1 MGLDTS
7 HGAFNGSYMA
17 FDLLRDA
24 ICAACGDGSYP
35 PHSQDF
41 MIQYFTEHAEDP
53 DPEFWYWEG
62 DDYSKESHPGLYALL
77 CHSDCDGEID
87 PDTCE
92 KIADEMVP
100 LVDKIEEYGQSHGR
114 GPHLKKKAETFIA
127 GCREAH
133 MKREPLLFR

>member
-53 DPEFWYWEG
+53 DPE
-62 DDYSKESHPGLYALL
+62 
-77 CHSDCDGEID
+77 
-87 PDTCE
+87 
-92 KIADEMVP
+92 
-100 LVDKIEEYGQSHGR
+100 LVLGR
-114 GPHLKKKAETFIA
+114 RRLQQGITSRIVRAAVSFRLRRRNRSRHM
-127 GCREAH
+127 RED
-133 MKREPLLFR
+133 RG